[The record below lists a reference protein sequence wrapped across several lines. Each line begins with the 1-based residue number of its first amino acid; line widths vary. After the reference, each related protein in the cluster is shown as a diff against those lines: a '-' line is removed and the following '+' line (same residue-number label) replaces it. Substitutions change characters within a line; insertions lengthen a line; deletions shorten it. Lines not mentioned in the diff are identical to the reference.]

1 MIVKCFENSGVDDCP
16 MCKFC
21 LPRIN
26 DPTIS
31 GCSMP
36 FVWAGYLD
44 ISEAV
49 VEHAVL
55 TKYATSPEP
64 TEPERRG
71 KRRKKKKESK

>member
-1 MIVKCFENSGVDDCP
+1 MIAKCYDNGGIGDCP

-49 VEHAVL
+49 VEHTVS
-55 TKYATSPEP
+55 TEKKEP
-64 TEPERRG
+64 PRPG
-71 KRRKKKKESK
+71 KRKKRKIKRK

>member
-1 MIVKCFENSGVDDCP
+1 MIAKCYDNGGIGDCP
-16 MCKFC
+16 YCKLC

-36 FVWAGYLD
+36 FVWAGMMD

-49 VEHAVL
+49 VEH
-55 TKYATSPEP
+55 TISTEKEEP
-64 TEPERRG
+64 LRNG
-71 KRRKKKKESK
+71 KRKKKVIRK

>member
-1 MIVKCFENSGVDDCP
+1 MIVKCFDNGGVGDCP
-16 MCKFC
+16 MRKFC
-21 LPRIN
+21 LARIN

-49 VEHAVL
+49 VEHTVL
-55 TKYATSPEP
+55 TKHATSPEP
-64 TEPERRG
+64 ERRS